1 MKKFSK
7 KVDLRSR
14 KAMAQYLSNHFRYN
28 TAGGWNNSTSYA
40 NNVKL
45 YNLGLSSEQVDKLY
59 DLLDCEGIFGE
70 INDMLCDF
78 GMNHDYTWQ
87 AGFNGRSG
95 GYLVLYQGGKKASEW
110 KSYCTSCGQR
120 NYRSTS
126 ENGCRCGKCG
136 RETRKDYQKP
146 PMQTFAYPMR
156 GTDMDEDFEDWSMEA
171 LRERVKL
178 VQEFDRLADDIAE
191 HAAYMAENY
200 TVEEEEYFVP
210 ATRKVAVAM

>member
-14 KAMAQYLSNHFRYN
+14 KAMAQYLSNHFRYD
-28 TAGGWNNSTSYA
+28 TARGWNSSTSYA
-40 NNVKL
+40 HNMKL

-70 INDMLCDF
+70 IDDMLCAF
-78 GMNHDYTWQ
+78 GMSHDYMWQ

-120 NYRSTS
+120 NYQSTS
-126 ENGCRCGKCG
+126 ENDCRCGRCG
-136 RETRKDYQKP
+136 QETRKDFQKP

-171 LRERVKL
+171 LRKRVRL
-178 VQEFDRLADDIAE
+178 IQEFDRLADDIAE

-210 ATRKVAVAM
+210 ATRKVTVAM